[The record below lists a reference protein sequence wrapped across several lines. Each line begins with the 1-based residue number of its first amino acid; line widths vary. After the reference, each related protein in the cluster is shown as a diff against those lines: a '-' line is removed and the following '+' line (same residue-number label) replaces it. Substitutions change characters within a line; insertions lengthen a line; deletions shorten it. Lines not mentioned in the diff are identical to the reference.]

1 MSILNE
7 ISELVIKG
15 DIMGTKAKVAEAVDQ
30 KVDATSIL
38 NDGLMPGINEI
49 GERFAKG
56 QIFVPNVL
64 LSAKAMNTGVEV
76 IQPLLAA
83 GGDTTIG
90 TAVVATVKG
99 DLHDIGKNLVALMMK
114 SVNLKVIDLG
124 ANVSAEKF
132 VEAINEYHPD
142 IVGLS
147 ALLTTT
153 MNEQGHV
160 IEVLKEAGVRD
171 QVKVMIGGAPVT
183 QGWADKIGADAFTAD
198 AAEAS
203 RWAKT
208 YCTSSSFCVLA

>member
-90 TAVVATVKG
+90 PAVVATVKG

-203 RWAKT
+203 RWAKA
-208 YCTSSSFCVLA
+208 YCTSIR

>member
-15 DIMGTKAKVAEAVDQ
+15 DIAGTKIKVAEAVEQ
-30 KVDATSIL
+30 NVEATSIL

-99 DLHDIGKNLVALMMK
+99 DLHDIGKNLVVLMMK
-114 SVNLKVIDLG
+114 SVNMKVIDLG
-124 ANVSAEKF
+124 ANVSADQF
-132 VEAINEYHPD
+132 VAAVKEHKPD
-142 IVGLS
+142 ILGLS

-153 MNEQGHV
+153 MNEQGNV
-160 IEVLKEAGVRD
+160 IEALKAAGVRD

-183 QGWADKIGADAFTAD
+183 QMWADKIGADAFTAD

-203 RWAKT
+203 RWAKK
-208 YCTSSSFCVLA
+208 YVTSIR